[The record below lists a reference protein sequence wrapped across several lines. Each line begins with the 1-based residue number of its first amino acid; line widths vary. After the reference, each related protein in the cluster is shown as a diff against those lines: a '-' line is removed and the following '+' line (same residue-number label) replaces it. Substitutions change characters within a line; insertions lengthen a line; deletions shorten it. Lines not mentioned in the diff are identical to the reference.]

1 MQCRDVEAV
10 VEREGLA
17 PLPAGARAHV
27 AGCQHCQA
35 YLADLDAIVNIAR
48 EFPAEIEPPERVWV
62 SLRTQLELE
71 GLVKKPASMPTA
83 EPASWW
89 KGFGNLF
96 RGRTLATAA
105 VGLLIVVAGALQLQ
119 QTSVLPAPP
128 SDPIFATAHAL
139 DEQEHDLSNMQPAS
153 TSPADTSVDTSLRQ
167 SLKQLDEFIADCE
180 RRVKE
185 EPRDDLAREYL
196 AAAYQQKAE
205 LLSAMMDRGR
215 SVN

>member
-10 VEREGLA
+10 VEQEGLA

-35 YLADLDAIVNIAR
+35 YLADHNTIVGIAK
-48 EFPAEIEPPERVWV
+48 EFPAEIEPPARVWV
-62 SLRTQLELE
+62 SLRTQLALE
-71 GLVKKPASMPTA
+71 GIIKDPASL
-83 EPASWW
+83 PAVEHSSSW
-89 KGFGNLF
+89 KGFGDLF
-96 RGRTLATAA
+96 GSRTLATAA
-105 VGLLIVVAGALQLQ
+105 VGLLIVAAGALQLQ
-119 QTSVLPAPP
+119 HTKVLPASP

-139 DEQEHDLSNMQPAS
+139 DEQERDLTNMQLAS
-153 TSPADTSVDTSLRQ
+153 TSPVDASLRQ

>member
-10 VEREGLA
+10 VEQDGLA

-35 YLADLDAIVNIAR
+35 YLADLNTLVNIAK
-48 EFPAEIEPPERVWV
+48 EFPAEVEPPARVWV
-62 SLRTQLELE
+62 SLRAQLELE
-71 GLVKKPASMPTA
+71 GLVKESASLPTA
-83 EPASWW
+83 KSASGW
-89 KGFGNLF
+89 KGLGDLFGS
-96 RGRTLATAA
+96 RTLATAA
-105 VGLLIVVAGALQLQ
+105 VGLLIVAAGALQLQ
-119 QTSVLPAPP
+119 RTTVLPTPP

-139 DEQEHDLSNMQPAS
+139 EEQEHDLSDMRLVS
-153 TSPADTSVDTSLRQ
+153 TSPVDTSLRL

>member
-10 VEREGLA
+10 VEQEGLA

-35 YLADLDAIVNIAR
+35 YLADLNTIVNMTK
-48 EFPAEIEPPERVWV
+48 EFSAEVEPPARVWV

-71 GLVKKPASMPTA
+71 GIIK
-83 EPASWW
+83 EPASLPTVERSSWW
-89 KGFGNLF
+89 IGSRNLF

-105 VGLLIVVAGALQLQ
+105 VGLLIVAAGALQLR
-119 QTSVLPAPP
+119 QTTVLPAP

-139 DEQEHDLSNMQPAS
+139 NEQEHDLSNMRLAS
-153 TSPADTSVDTSLRQ
+153 TSPVDTSLRQ
-167 SLKQLDEFIADCE
+167 SLEQLNEFIADCE

>member
-10 VEREGLA
+10 VEQEGLA
-17 PLPAGARAHV
+17 PLPAEARAHV

-35 YLADLDAIVNIAR
+35 YLADHNTIVSIAK
-48 EFPAEIEPPERVWV
+48 EFPAEIEPPARVWV
-62 SLRTQLELE
+62 SLRTQLALE
-71 GLVKKPASMPTA
+71 GIIKDPASL
-83 EPASWW
+83 PAVEHSSSW
-89 KGFGNLF
+89 KGFGDLF
-96 RGRTLATAA
+96 GSRTLATAA
-105 VGLLIVVAGALQLQ
+105 VGLLIVAAGALQLQ
-119 QTSVLPAPP
+119 HTKVLPAPP

-139 DEQEHDLSNMQPAS
+139 DEQERDLTNMQLAS
-153 TSPADTSVDTSLRQ
+153 TSPVDASLRQ

>member
-1 MQCRDVEAV
+1 MQCRDVEAA
-10 VEREGLA
+10 VEQEGLA

-27 AGCQHCQA
+27 AGCEQCQA
-35 YLADLDAIVNIAR
+35 YLADLNAIVNIAK
-48 EFPAEIEPPERVWV
+48 ELPAEIEPPERVWV

-71 GLVKKPASMPTA
+71 GLVK
-83 EPASWW
+83 EPASLPAAAEGGSGW

-96 RGRTLATAA
+96 RGRTLANAA
-105 VGLLIVVAGALQLQ
+105 VGLLIVAAGALQLQ
-119 QTSVLPAPP
+119 HSSVLPAPP

-139 DEQEHDLSNMQPAS
+139 DEQEHDLSNMQLAG
-153 TSPADTSVDTSLRQ
+153 TSPVDTSLRQ

-196 AAAYQQKAE
+196 ATAYQQKAE

>member
-17 PLPAGARAHV
+17 PLPAAARTHV

-71 GLVKKPASMPTA
+71 GLVKGPASAPAA
-83 EPASWW
+83 EGPAWW
-89 KGFGNLF
+89 KGFWNLF
-96 RGRTLATAA
+96 GGRTLATAA

-119 QTSVLPAPP
+119 RTSVLPAPP

-139 DEQEHDLSNMQPAS
+139 DEQEHDLSNMQLAG
-153 TSPADTSVDTSLRQ
+153 TSPVDTSLRQ